1 MGVIQISPSKE
12 LGDECYEVVHLYVY
26 SEDDLGSS
34 HVFLR
39 VNVLSRY
46 HVAIV
51 SFNAGKDALSGC
63 HSLL

>member
-12 LGDECYEVVHLYVY
+12 LGDEYYEVVRFYVY
-26 SEDDLGSS
+26 SEGDLGSS
-34 HVFLR
+34 HIFLR
-39 VNVLSRY
+39 ANVLSRY
-46 HVAIV
+46 HVAII